1 MLPPSTAAQERESPT
16 VLRFFWAE
24 LAAPAVRMILSCKD
38 QIASLDNSKDVGHLR
53 ANLDAVKGSGL
64 RLCISLIKGICG
76 VYDSR

>member
-1 MLPPSTAAQERESPT
+1 
-16 VLRFFWAE
+16 
-24 LAAPAVRMILSCKD
+24 MILSCKD